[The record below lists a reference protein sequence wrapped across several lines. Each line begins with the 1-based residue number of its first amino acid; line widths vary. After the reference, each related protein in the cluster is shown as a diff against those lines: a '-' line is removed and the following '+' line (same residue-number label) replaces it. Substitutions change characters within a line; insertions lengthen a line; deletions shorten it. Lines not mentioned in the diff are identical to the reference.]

1 MTQFNKDDF
10 NFDGMYLTYRGA
22 YEGAKLM
29 NEVHPDCHPSWIGKL
44 KPAFVARFKY
54 SGGYKTFMN
63 FLIKN
68 FTCEEYFGRLDAGES
83 PLEVLKS
90 KGYLQPHIKKMLK
103 AKGYEVS
110 AAGMKQ
116 MVADQVSD
124 YYAKKAA

>member
-29 NEVHPDCHPSWIGKL
+29 NEVHPGCHPSWIGKL

-103 AKGYEVS
+103 EQGYPVTQEGVEQLVQANVAKTLQRL
-110 AAGMKQ
+110 AA
-116 MVADQVSD
+116 
-124 YYAKKAA
+124 